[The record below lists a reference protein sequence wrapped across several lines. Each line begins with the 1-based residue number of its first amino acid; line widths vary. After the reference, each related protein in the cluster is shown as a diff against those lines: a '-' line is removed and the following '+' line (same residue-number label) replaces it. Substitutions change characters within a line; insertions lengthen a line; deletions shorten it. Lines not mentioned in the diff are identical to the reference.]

1 MYANYFSVIRLFV
14 DPMGLPQETIEQCLR
29 YKTEIASRINRID
42 GQIRDW
48 TKDLDAVSRFQPTAR
63 TVA

>member
-1 MYANYFSVIRLFV
+1 MLTTFLVLILSI
-14 DPMGLPQETIEQCLR
+14 DPMGLPQETIEQCLK

-48 TKDLDAVSRFQPTAR
+48 TKDLDAVARF
-63 TVA
+63 